1 MQGRVGCSTTDKLHP
16 ARQASF
22 WSMKWFSGNRHGE
35 PLVSSFLPLL
45 SFLSSFT
52 YRSIRFEF
60 LVLAL
65 GLGHS
70 FSSPT
75 FAETK
80 RVPVPIEASSVTTHV
95 TASNTSKTERTHTLT
110 TRTIIGR
117 LIYQFPE
124 TDREAQSER
133 NQPSAAFAVFT
144 FGGSGPR
151 VLHAELYIIAH
162 VHMRVM
168 HACRVEQ

>member
-1 MQGRVGCSTTDKLHP
+1 MV
-16 ARQASF
+16 
-22 WSMKWFSGNRHGE
+22 GNRHGE

-52 YRSIRFEF
+52 YRLIRFEF

-65 GLGHS
+65 SGLGHS

-95 TASNTSKTERTHTLT
+95 TASNTSKTERTHTHNHRPPDLQVPGNRSRSSK
-110 TRTIIGR
+110 RTK
-117 LIYQFPE
+117 P
-124 TDREAQSER
+124 AQCSFCSVHVR
-133 NQPSAAFAVFT
+133 RK
-144 FGGSGPR
+144 SGPR
-151 VLHAELYIIAH
+151 VLHAELYIIVH
-162 VHMRVM
+162 VHMYYVHMRVM